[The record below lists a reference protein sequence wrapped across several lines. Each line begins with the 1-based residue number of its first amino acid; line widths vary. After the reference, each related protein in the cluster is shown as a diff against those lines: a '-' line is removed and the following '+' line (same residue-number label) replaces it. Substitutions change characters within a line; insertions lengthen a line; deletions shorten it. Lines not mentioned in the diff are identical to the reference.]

1 MMVYQLYWV
10 VVDIVVP
17 VYILCKKDK
26 ITKERKSD
34 QKKEKKKEIEK
45 RKKKMQKKNN
55 FAYIMYEALCIL
67 ASKILLGGPGGPL
80 DFYL

>member
-1 MMVYQLYWV
+1 MIVYQLYWV

-34 QKKEKKKEIEK
+34 QKKRKEK
-45 RKKKMQKKNN
+45 RLQIAGTAAAWVQRVHLHPSISSNGCIAPVLMKN
-55 FAYIMYEALCIL
+55 FPISDYI
-67 ASKILLGGPGGPL
+67 SV
-80 DFYL
+80 

>member
-1 MMVYQLYWV
+1 MIVYQLYWV

-45 RKKKMQKKNN
+45 KKMQKKNN
-55 FAYIMYEALCIL
+55 FAYIMYSCIT
-67 ASKILLGGPGGPL
+67 
-80 DFYL
+80 DF

>member
-1 MMVYQLYWV
+1 MIVYQLYWV

-26 ITKERKSD
+26 ITKEKKSD

-45 RKKKMQKKNN
+45 RKKENAKKKQ
-55 FAYIMYEALCIL
+55 FCIHHV
-67 ASKILLGGPGGPL
+67 
-80 DFYL
+80 

>member
-1 MMVYQLYWV
+1 MIVYQLYWV

-34 QKKEKKKEIEK
+34 QKKRKEKRN
-45 RKKKMQKKNN
+45 RKKKKKKCKKKKQ
-55 FAYIMYEALCIL
+55 FCIHHV
-67 ASKILLGGPGGPL
+67 
-80 DFYL
+80 

>member
-1 MMVYQLYWV
+1 MIVYQLYWV

-45 RKKKMQKKNN
+45 RKCKKKNN
-55 FAYIMYEALCIL
+55 FAYIMYSCIT
-67 ASKILLGGPGGPL
+67 
-80 DFYL
+80 DF

>member
-1 MMVYQLYWV
+1 MIVYQLYWV

-34 QKKEKKKEIEK
+34 QKKRKEKRNRKKEKE
-45 RKKKMQKKNN
+45 KMQKKKQ
-55 FAYIMYEALCIL
+55 FCIHHV
-67 ASKILLGGPGGPL
+67 
-80 DFYL
+80 